1 MKLTLP
7 GNRQLLV
14 NACWLRYAY
23 NPEYSCNYPNI
34 GHNTSV
40 WVAEDALRGLADM
53 QHIMEKDTKPYLTD
67 DDTPIIIGGDFN
79 SCSHLDWT
87 QAAAPIHFG
96 YGPVPFPI
104 SQYMLDEGFKDS
116 LSLIHIS
123 YQVPKQICQ
132 KIRMQGMSVAFVGQN
147 LLIWT
152 KDFRFS
158 DPDRASD
165 KLNSPS
171 CRYVGFNVKLDF

>member
-1 MKLTLP
+1 MWNSGAHIDSDNQWRYDEVVNGKTNFIGTGVKVVSGSVDYDSD
-7 GNRQLLV
+7 GNIIRDDRVFAPNDVQVSYETYMSTMNPYIGSVRRQNV
-14 NACWLRYAY
+14 LRQ
-23 NPEYSCNYPNI
+23 
-34 GHNTSV
+34 TFFK
-40 WVAEDALRGLADM
+40 LRGL
-53 QHIMEKDTKPYLTD
+53 
-67 DDTPIIIGGDFN
+67 
-79 SCSHLDWT
+79 
-87 QAAAPIHFG
+87 
-96 YGPVPFPI
+96 
-104 SQYMLDEGFKDS
+104 S
-116 LSLIHIS
+116 LA

>member
-1 MKLTLP
+1 MNPYIGSVRRQNVLRQTFFKL
-7 GNRQLLV
+7 R
-14 NACWLRYAY
+14 
-23 NPEYSCNYPNI
+23 
-34 GHNTSV
+34 
-40 WVAEDALRGLADM
+40 D
-53 QHIMEKDTKPYLTD
+53 
-67 DDTPIIIGGDFN
+67 
-79 SCSHLDWT
+79 
-87 QAAAPIHFG
+87 
-96 YGPVPFPI
+96 
-104 SQYMLDEGFKDS
+104 
-116 LSLIHIS
+116 LSLA